1 MPADIACVVM
11 SLAAQ
16 EGLPDAVASLVRQ
29 EGVRT
34 EILVVNSAGGD
45 PTELLR
51 RSGLAVPVIDRPER
65 LTPGAVRNLGIAAT
79 RAPVVAFL
87 AADCVAEPGWAAARV
102 RRHRAGA
109 RAVASM
115 VVNPSPRNLPAC
127 TTQALLFLRRMPG
140 TPPSHRLLFGL
151 SYDRELLSRYGP
163 FDEGLEE
170 SEDTALNG
178 RVAEEVVPEWAPEV
192 RISHRHPTSV
202 AELLRDQYRRGGR
215 SSRALGADLGRA
227 AKEGR
232 WAIRRVRDIWR
243 MSRRTDDAAT
253 AAQLRRGLWLAPPAV
268 VARYAGFA
276 VAAAAGAPLDRFRSG
291 LAGAHRGRMGPLL
304 RLPYAAASRAIAAL
318 MRARGSNPSVYLTGS
333 AAEGEL
339 VPGISDLD
347 VIVVAADAAD
357 RDRLEALRDGLA
369 RRVPLF
375 AAFCQVFLYT
385 DEELRDAARAT
396 HLTFDLRAA
405 EPRGSLLSRP
415 NRPRDD
421 ADLRRRPRRARPEA
435 NWRLLAGPDRRPA
448 GPSPTAREEQ
458 LAGWLELQ
466 YWWRHAYWL
475 VLEPRSVRARSL
487 ATKLICE
494 PARVWLRISGLEPG
508 SRAEAIARAASRV
521 PAWERHLEAAQRLAG
536 GGRDA
541 LPADG
546 APVHVRCALD
556 ALVDLTEAVAARLVE
571 DLRGVE
577 HVAVALEQAGP
588 AMPLADWRA
597 RAGGDDLPRSVE
609 LVHGDPRSPD
619 ALRRLL
625 SSAPVQPVLDLGS
638 VLLLPHATYL
648 GCLMRAAQ
656 CPPTDP
662 VTFALLRGEASARFP
677 AVAGLSIA
685 DAGTRAL
692 AEHRSW
698 LADHAGGLGV
708 TARNLARYVSAAGA
722 AVTAATSVRGQPAI
736 GTDPEAIARLVH
748 DHLPPHGEAIDAAV
762 TALRAH
768 QGGEPIPEPVGKA
781 AEAAARAL
789 VTEPLTAGSR
799 DGAVSLA
806 GADPARR

>member
-1 MPADIACVVM
+1 M

-16 EGLPDAVASLVRQ
+16 EGLPDAVASLVGQ
-29 EGVRT
+29 EGVET
-34 EILVVNSAGGD
+34 EVLVVNSAGGD
-45 PTELLR
+45 PAELLR

-115 VVNPSPRNLPAC
+115 VVNPRPRNLPAC

-151 SYDRELLSRYGP
+151 SYDRELLLRHGP

-170 SEDTALNG
+170 GEDAALNR

-192 RISHRHPTSV
+192 RIAHRHPTSV
-202 AELLRDQYRRGGR
+202 AQLLRDQYRRGGR
-215 SSRALGADLGRA
+215 SSRALGADLGRTA
-227 AKEGR
+227 REVR
-232 WAIRRVRDIWR
+232 LVIRRVRDIRR

-276 VAAAAGAPLDRFRSG
+276 AAAAAGAPLDRFRSR

-304 RLPYAAASRAIAAL
+304 RLPYAIATRAIAAL
-318 MRARGSNPSVYLTGS
+318 MRASGGNPSVYLTGS

-357 RDRLEALRDGLA
+357 RERLDALRGRLA

-375 AAFCQVFLYT
+375 AAVCQVFLYT
-385 DEELRDAARAT
+385 DDELRDAARAT
-396 HLTFDLRAA
+396 HLTFDLHAA
-405 EPRGSLLSRP
+405 EPRGSLLARP
-415 NRPRDD
+415 NRPRDE

-435 NWRLLAGPDRRPA
+435 NWRLVAGPDRRPA
-448 GPSPTAREEQ
+448 GPPPTVREEH

-508 SRAEAIARAASRV
+508 SRAEAIARAAARV
-521 PAWERHLEAAQRLAG
+521 PAWERHLEATQRL
-536 GGRDA
+536 
-541 LPADG
+541 ADG
-546 APVHVRCALD
+546 APVHVRWALD

-571 DLRGVE
+571 DVRSVE
-577 HVAVALEQAGP
+577 HVAVALEHTGP
-588 AMPLADWRA
+588 AVPLADWRA

-625 SSAPVQPVLDLGS
+625 SPAAVQPVLDLGS
-638 VLLLPHATYL
+638 VLLLPQGTYL

-662 VTFALLRGEASARFP
+662 VTFALLRGEATARFP

-698 LADHAGGLGV
+698 LADHAGLPV

-748 DHLPPHGEAIDAAV
+748 DHLPHHGEAIGAAV
-762 TALRAH
+762 AALRAH
-768 QGGEPIPEPVGKA
+768 EGGEPIPAPVAEA
-781 AEAAARAL
+781 AELAARAL
-789 VTEPLTAGSR
+789 VTEPLSAGSR